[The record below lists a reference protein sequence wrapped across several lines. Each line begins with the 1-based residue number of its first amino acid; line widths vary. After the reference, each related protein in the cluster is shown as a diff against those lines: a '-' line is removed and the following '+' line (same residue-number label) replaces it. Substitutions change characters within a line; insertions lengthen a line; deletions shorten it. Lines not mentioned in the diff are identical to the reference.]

1 MPGCGAVHCHL
12 KNAPVDPAGPAGC
25 GYTAGMNIFER
36 PLFRVMC
43 AGLLASAIVGCGNKG
58 PLVLPAP
65 PPAAQQP
72 MAEPDAPAPASDV
85 DDTDPLEH

>member
-1 MPGCGAVHCHL
+1 
-12 KNAPVDPAGPAGC
+12 
-25 GYTAGMNIFER
+25 MNILTR

-65 PPAAQQP
+65 PPAAEQP
-72 MAEPDAPAPASDV
+72 EAQEPVDM
-85 DDTDPLEH
+85 DDTDLPER

>member
-1 MPGCGAVHCHL
+1 
-12 KNAPVDPAGPAGC
+12 
-25 GYTAGMNIFER
+25 MNILTR

-65 PPAAQQP
+65 PPAAVQPEAQEPVDIDDAGQQ
-72 MAEPDAPAPASDV
+72 ER
-85 DDTDPLEH
+85 

>member
-1 MPGCGAVHCHL
+1 
-12 KNAPVDPAGPAGC
+12 
-25 GYTAGMNIFER
+25 MNILTR

-65 PPAAQQP
+65 PPAAEQP
-72 MAEPDAPAPASDV
+72 EAQGPVDM
-85 DDTDPLEH
+85 DDTDLPER

>member
-1 MPGCGAVHCHL
+1 
-12 KNAPVDPAGPAGC
+12 
-25 GYTAGMNIFER
+25 MNILTR

-65 PPAAQQP
+65 PPAAEQP
-72 MAEPDAPAPASDV
+72 EQSGQDALAPASDA
-85 DDTDPLEH
+85 DDTDLPER